1 MLKSVRKNLL
11 QYSLCFDDKVASWK
25 DVIAFFDKEQNLA
38 IRTAPKL
45 TPKHISP
52 PPFAKMKVK
61 LATQVFS
68 HSVAAGINIYVALNG
83 IAPKAT
89 GTAEFLSLFDKI
101 FDLCNSSSFKDSKIC
116 RRPMTSSSP
125 HLQEIE
131 KALEFIKSIKVI
143 NSVTGEDR
151 TNYLKCLK
159 GWCITLKAISDLW
172 LKLNNNLNVKFLVTR
187 QLNQDPLENFFG
199 SIRQQGGNSDNPT
212 AIQFKRAYRKLF
224 HTNLLSVSTANCEDD
239 ANVPLTRLTDIQN
252 IPDFPSLDVG
262 PLRMVSSDY
271 STEHIDKMIFKE
283 NAMTYVAGYLLR
295 KAFKKH
301 KCCDCSILAD
311 ESGDPEKKVFLM
323 FKAYDSDSSLY
334 SGLIVPSSEML
345 TFSYIIEDKFISY
358 MNNLKQASEI
368 GKNLFT
374 ILDNV
379 PLNITC
385 KDFDKTF
392 FLKLFIRMRIHYS
405 LKYANRELA
414 ATKRKNRKFIKVA
427 HL

>member
-1 MLKSVRKNLL
+1 M
-11 QYSLCFDDKVASWK
+11 
-25 DVIAFFDKEQNLA
+25 
-38 IRTAPKL
+38 
-45 TPKHISP
+45 
-52 PPFAKMKVK
+52 
-61 LATQVFS
+61 
-68 HSVAAGINIYVALNG
+68 
-83 IAPKAT
+83 
-89 GTAEFLSLFDKI
+89 
-101 FDLCNSSSFKDSKIC
+101 
-116 RRPMTSSSP
+116 
-125 HLQEIE
+125 
-131 KALEFIKSIKVI
+131 
-143 NSVTGEDR
+143 
-151 TNYLKCLK
+151 
-159 GWCITLKAISDLW
+159 
-172 LKLNNNLNVKFLVTR
+172 
-187 QLNQDPLENFFG
+187 
-199 SIRQQGGNSDNPT
+199 
-212 AIQFKRAYRKLF
+212 
-224 HTNLLSVSTANCEDD
+224 SVSTANCEDD

-262 PLRMVSSDY
+262 PLRIVSSAY

-283 NAMTYVAGYLLR
+283 NAMAYVAGYLLR
-295 KAFKKH
+295 KAFQKH

-345 TFSYIIEDKFISY
+345 KFSYIIEDKFISY
-358 MNNLKQASEI
+358 MNNLKQTSEI

-392 FLKLFIRMRIHYS
+392 LLKLFIRMRIHYS
-405 LKYANRELA
+405 LKYVNRELA